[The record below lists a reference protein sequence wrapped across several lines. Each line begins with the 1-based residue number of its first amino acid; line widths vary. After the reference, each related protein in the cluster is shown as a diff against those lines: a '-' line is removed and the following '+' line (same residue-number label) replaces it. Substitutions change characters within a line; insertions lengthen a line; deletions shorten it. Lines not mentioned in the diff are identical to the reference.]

1 MSSSESASL
10 RRSAAVC
17 AMARLELA
25 FQISRAVA
33 CASVTT
39 LDDDG
44 ENEARREELSC
55 SRLSRLGGGGSLQGE
70 AGWDTRPKRPNRLVR
85 GAEGG
90 EAKALAGGCRGS
102 GLEWLL
108 ASASGVH
115 DTLVERCASSG
126 SPRRIE
132 AMARSTAT
140 RQTSS
145 ALSSAAS
152 SSAISA

>member
-44 ENEARREELSC
+44 ENEARREELTDRGYEGRNEANPRAHRFDAPSARDLRTQPTQPHPDPRLDC
-55 SRLSRLGGGGSLQGE
+55 SSIVKILSKLLS
-70 AGWDTRPKRPNRLVR
+70 PKI
-85 GAEGG
+85 EYYY
-90 EAKALAGGCRGS
+90 
-102 GLEWLL
+102 LE
-108 ASASGVH
+108 
-115 DTLVERCASSG
+115 
-126 SPRRIE
+126 P
-132 AMARSTAT
+132 
-140 RQTSS
+140 
-145 ALSSAAS
+145 
-152 SSAISA
+152 